1 MIIGI
6 FKVLHSIL
14 DFSTHESGLK
24 NSDPATDGQF
34 VDHTASLNVFHALF
48 NTVYLLK
55 FNESTDTCNYIV
67 LLSD

>member
-34 VDHTASLNVFHALF
+34 VDHTASLKVFHALF

>member
-24 NSDPATDGQF
+24 NSDPATDGQ
-34 VDHTASLNVFHALF
+34 ASLKIFHALF

>member
-1 MIIGI
+1 M
-6 FKVLHSIL
+6 
-14 DFSTHESGLK
+14 HESGLK
-24 NSDPATDGQF
+24 NSDHATDGQF
-34 VDHTASLNVFHALF
+34 VDHTASLKAFHALF

>member
-34 VDHTASLNVFHALF
+34 VDHTASLKAVQIK
-48 NTVYLLK
+48 TSIYVMVYPG
-55 FNESTDTCNYIV
+55 FVYSTYD
-67 LLSD
+67 D

>member
-24 NSDPATDGQF
+24 NSDPGQF
-34 VDHTASLNVFHALF
+34 VDHTASLKAFHALF

-55 FNESTDTCNYIV
+55 FNESTDTCSYIV